1 MQEARPHQQEHTFA
15 QELYQP
21 GKARGEG
28 HKLEEGLACL
38 LFGGGHNGLN
48 APQLLGGN
56 LAGCSEGKEILLR
69 DEAVKGFSRREGII
83 LSTDDSKIKCRLTLD
98 EIIKEMLD
106 EKSEELS
113 LALFCG
119 RLPE

>member
-1 MQEARPHQQEHTFA
+1 MLKDKF
-15 QELYQP
+15 
-21 GKARGEG
+21 GE
-28 HKLEEGLACL
+28 
-38 LFGGGHNGLN
+38 
-48 APQLLGGN
+48 N
-56 LAGCSEGKEILLR
+56 LASCSEGKEILLR